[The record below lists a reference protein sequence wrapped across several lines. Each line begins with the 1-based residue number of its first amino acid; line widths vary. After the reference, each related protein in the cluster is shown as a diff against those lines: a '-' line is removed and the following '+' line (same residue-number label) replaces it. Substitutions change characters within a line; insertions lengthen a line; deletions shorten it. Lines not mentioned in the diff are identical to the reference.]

1 VTILFVD
8 IRQFTRLSE
17 GMDASHVVSLLNE
30 CFQLISDIILGA
42 GGTIDKYI
50 GDSVMAYFGAPVPQ
64 ADHALR
70 AVTAAIDIARAV
82 DRRTARLAASED
94 EGVPVSIGI
103 GVHAGTVVVGTI
115 GSDRRQDF
123 TAIGDA
129 VNVAHRLEK
138 LASPGEILV
147 SEAVQRQV
155 RGAARLRFEGERQL
169 SGREEPVHVYS
180 VDLGP
185 LRASGSEGSAVRA

>member
-1 VTILFVD
+1 
-8 IRQFTRLSE
+8 
-17 GMDASHVVSLLNE
+17 M
-30 CFQLISDIILGA
+30 
-42 GGTIDKYI
+42 
-50 GDSVMAYFGAPVPQ
+50 
-64 ADHALR
+64 
-70 AVTAAIDIARAV
+70 
-82 DRRTARLAASED
+82 
-94 EGVPVSIGI
+94 
-103 GVHAGTVVVGTI
+103 VGTI

-138 LASPGEILV
+138 LARPGEILV

-185 LRASGSEGSAVRA
+185 LRASGAEGSAVRA